1 MEELKKDVI
10 EQEQSLELTDT
21 DIEEAT
27 GGNKLLDQLY
37 KVGAK
42 LFK

>member
-27 GGNKLLDQLY
+27 GGGIMDKLKQLG
-37 KVGAK
+37 KF
-42 LFK
+42 FK

>member
-1 MEELKKDVI
+1 MEELKKDEI
-10 EQEQSLELTDT
+10 EKEQILELTDT

-27 GGNKLLDQLY
+27 GGSNIWEKIRT
-37 KVGAK
+37 VGGK